1 MLILDPM
8 IESALFG
15 IVGLLKVDYDLCVNR
30 KNPYYRIFIKRLR
43 IYISI
48 RMKELRRIS
57 LW

>member
-1 MLILDPM
+1 M